1 MQSKNKWLFKNLPT
15 IVKVLVY
22 LGGNY
27 LLIFLTQ
34 FILGFTPIKGSLY
47 FNLFLCGLLLI
58 FTRWILKMEGMQW
71 KNIGCVAGKGKD
83 RLNLF
88 YGCLAG
94 IFMLVV
100 TAICIKFFT
109 GFHWQRNQAFSW
121 FSILPLFITVFSSV
135 FVQELAFR
143 GYSFQLMIEKWGIW
157 PAQLVTAF
165 LFGLMHV
172 TADMN
177 LSQLLLTLLTTGAG
191 SLLFGMAVIKTNRLH
206 LAVGL
211 HFGWNYAQL
220 LLPRSASQN
229 GEGIW
234 VVTGQS
240 LYPQL
245 NTVIYIAPYLLVV
258 LAAYL
263 VISYYKNNHA
273 KNLSLSNTN

>member
-15 IVKVLVY
+15 LVKVLIY

-34 FILGFTPIKGSLY
+34 FITGFLPFKGTLS
-47 FNLFLCGLLLI
+47 FNIFLCVLLLI

-71 KNIGCVAGKGKD
+71 KSIGCIAGKGKD
-83 RLNLF
+83 RLTLF
-88 YGCLAG
+88 YGCLVG
-94 IFMLVV
+94 ILMLLA
-100 TAICIKFFT
+100 TALCIKLFT
-109 GFHWQRNQAFSW
+109 GFQWQRNHAFSW
-121 FSILPLFITVFSSV
+121 FTILSSLITVFCSV

-143 GYSFQLMIEKWGIW
+143 GYPFRLMIEKWGAW
-157 PAQLVTAF
+157 PAQLLTAF

-177 LSQLLLTLLTTGAG
+177 LSQILLTLLTTGAG
-191 SLLFGMAVIKTNRLH
+191 SILFGLAVMKTNRLH

-211 HFGWNYAQL
+211 HFGWNYTQL

-234 VVTGQS
+234 MVTGQNAHS
-240 LYPQL
+240 PF
-245 NTVIYIAPYLLVV
+245 NTLIYVAPYLLVV
-258 LAAYL
+258 LAACL
-263 VISYYKNNHA
+263 FIIYYKNNRS
-273 KNLSLSNTN
+273 KNISLYNTN